1 MCGMPK
7 IFISGDP
14 GILLSPGF
22 FKGIQG
28 ALGRRFI
35 YCGINSFEIGHERFQ
50 ILVGHIF
57 ARIAQLV
64 DNAVL
69 DVCLWKHCID
79 GVRKPSQVVCARDE
93 NVVDPSIFEAAEHHR
108 PVLGALVFPDPHAQ
122 NVLAVFQINSNGD
135 IHGLFYDLPFA
146 ADMVVDGVHENDGI
160 GAFQGS
166 LLPFPD
172 DGQDLVRDSAD
183 GGIRYLHAVNVPD
196 MSFDIRRRHSFGIH
210 RQNLFLDVLAD
221 AGLVLLEQLRLKLAL
236 PIPRGADF
244 HICSLPEGI
253 STPSPLKLTRQPR
266 LMAAPSS
273 ASTTTSFSRYAS
285 R

>member
-108 PVLGALVFPDPHAQ
+108 PVLAL
-122 NVLAVFQINSNGD
+122 
-135 IHGLFYDLPFA
+135 
-146 ADMVVDGVHENDGI
+146 
-160 GAFQGS
+160 
-166 LLPFPD
+166 
-172 DGQDLVRDSAD
+172 
-183 GGIRYLHAVNVPD
+183 
-196 MSFDIRRRHSFGIH
+196 
-210 RQNLFLDVLAD
+210 
-221 AGLVLLEQLRLKLAL
+221 
-236 PIPRGADF
+236 
-244 HICSLPEGI
+244 
-253 STPSPLKLTRQPR
+253 
-266 LMAAPSS
+266 
-273 ASTTTSFSRYAS
+273 SFSPTHMPRTSLRSS
-285 R
+285 RSIPMAIYTAFFTICPSLRTW